1 MSQEFYFERSF
12 DEVRRH
18 LELAEKFLIEGEKL
32 INKDPVQASE
42 ELYKAAEEAVKTIA
56 IALKLS
62 EAEEAVRKERWT
74 TGLFESAVVNIMRRL
89 KLDELYHWWDS
100 AYKLHVDGFHEAK
113 LKSDDIRL
121 RLKDVEALVNL
132 AKKILKT

>member
-12 DEVRRH
+12 DEVGRH

-74 TGLFESAVVNIMRRL
+74 TGLFESAVINIMRRL